1 MAVFTCGALALAS
14 CSGSSGIRNGGAG
27 NLGSSQAALPL
38 QGRSRTVLKY
48 SLIVCAGP
56 GNEENKSTDWDTAW
70 SKYKNS
76 SGGGIP
82 RSNVST
88 KPPT

>member
-14 CSGSSGIRNGGAG
+14 SSVSSRIRNGGAG
-27 NLGSSQAALPL
+27 HVGSSRAALPPL
-38 QGRSRTVLKY
+38 GRSRTASKY
-48 SLIVCAGP
+48 NFIVCAGP